1 MGFRC
6 GIVGLPNVGK
16 STLFNA
22 LTRAKAPAENYPFCT
37 VEPNVGIVSVPD
49 TRLQKIAAFVRPQK
63 AVPAIIEFVD
73 LAGLVPGASRGEGL
87 GNRFLAHIREV
98 DALAHVVR
106 IFEDEDIVHVAN
118 RIDPLADIESIQTEL
133 ALADLETLGRAVER
147 AHTASKGGDKTQ
159 LQLLKIFER
168 ARTCLDK
175 NLSVRSSSLDPR
187 ERAVLEPLCLLTSKP
202 IVYIAN
208 AGEEKFPGARH
219 VDRIRVH
226 AAAEQAEL
234 VVVSARIEEEIACL
248 APGDRAT
255 FLREMGLERSGLDRV
270 IEAGYRLLGLH
281 TFFST
286 SPKEVRAWTIPLGTR
301 APQAAGKIH
310 TDFERGFICVETIS
324 CDDFLHCLGE
334 QGAKE
339 SGRLRLEGRDY
350 VVQDGDIMKFRFN
363 V

>member
-49 TRLQKIAAFVRPQK
+49 ARLQKIAAFVRPQK

-98 DALAHVVR
+98 DALVHVVR

-168 ARTCLDK
+168 AHTCLDE
-175 NLSVRSSSLDPR
+175 N
-187 ERAVLEPLCLLTSKP
+187 
-202 IVYIAN
+202 
-208 AGEEKFPGARH
+208 
-219 VDRIRVH
+219 
-226 AAAEQAEL
+226 
-234 VVVSARIEEEIACL
+234 
-248 APGDRAT
+248 
-255 FLREMGLERSGLDRV
+255 
-270 IEAGYRLLGLH
+270 
-281 TFFST
+281 
-286 SPKEVRAWTIPLGTR
+286 
-301 APQAAGKIH
+301 
-310 TDFERGFICVETIS
+310 
-324 CDDFLHCLGE
+324 
-334 QGAKE
+334 
-339 SGRLRLEGRDY
+339 
-350 VVQDGDIMKFRFN
+350 
-363 V
+363 

>member
-22 LTRAKAPAENYPFCT
+22 LTRAEAAAENYPFCT
-37 VEPNVGIVSVPD
+37 VEPNVGVVNVPD
-49 TRLQKIAAFVRPQK
+49 ARLQKIAAFVQPQK
-63 AVPAIIEFVD
+63 KVPAIIEFVD

-87 GNRFLAHIREV
+87 GNQFLAHIREV

-106 IFEDEDIVHVAN
+106 IFEDENIVHVAN

-133 ALADLETLGRAVER
+133 ALADLETLGRAVQR
-147 AHTASKGGDKTQ
+147 AQTASNGGDKTQ

-168 ARTCLDK
+168 ARKCLDET
-175 NLSVRSSSLDPR
+175 LSVRSSSFDSR
-187 ERAVLEPLCLLTSKP
+187 ERAALEPLCLLTSKP
-202 IVYIAN
+202 VVYIAN
-208 AGEEKFPGARH
+208 AGEEERASARH
-219 VDRIRVH
+219 IDRIQAH
-226 AAAEQAEL
+226 ASAEQAEL

-255 FLREMGLERSGLDRV
+255 FLREMGLKRSSLDQM
-270 IEAGYRLLGLH
+270 IGAGYRLLGLH

-286 SPKEVRAWTIPLGTR
+286 SPKEVRAWTVPLGTR

-310 TDFERGFICVETIS
+310 TDFERGFIRVETIS

-339 SGRLRLEGRDY
+339 AGRLRLEGRDY